1 MLTPNRTS
9 ARGESERRTEDRRVD
24 NNKFNS
30 LQWIEN
36 MKINYVAWP
45 KFDRRQKSRRD
56 NERRQNT
63 IENFVLLNASNNDK
77 EDISSNILTKE
88 EKLFFMG
95 LFNDNK

>member
-1 MLTPNRTS
+1 M
-9 ARGESERRTEDRRVD
+9 D

-63 IENFVLLNASNNDK
+63 IENFDLLNASNNDK
-77 EDISSNILTKE
+77 EDILTKE
-88 EKLFFMG
+88 EKLFFMS
-95 LFNDNK
+95 LFNDNN